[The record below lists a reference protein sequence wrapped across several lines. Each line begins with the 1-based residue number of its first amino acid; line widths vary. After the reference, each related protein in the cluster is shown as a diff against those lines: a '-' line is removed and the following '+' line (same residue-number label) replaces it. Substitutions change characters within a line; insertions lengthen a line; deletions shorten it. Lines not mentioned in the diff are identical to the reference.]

1 MDGSIVTG
9 VIGENGEAPVGP
21 LPNGEAP
28 VGPLPNGEAP
38 VGPLPNGVTPE
49 SGGSSSSFGT

>member
-1 MDGSIVTG
+1 MDGSIATG

-38 VGPLPNGVTPE
+38 VGPLPNGVTPVC
-49 SGGSSSSFGT
+49 GPPPASFGT

>member
-1 MDGSIVTG
+1 MDGSIATG

-28 VGPLPNGEAP
+28 VGPLPNG
-38 VGPLPNGVTPE
+38 VTPE
-49 SGGSSSSFGT
+49 SGVPPASFGT